1 MKCVSTVM
9 YSIIIN
15 GEPVGLIKPTRG
27 IRQGDPLSPYL
38 FILCVEVLSYH
49 FQMAAQNGT
58 LKGVPTSP
66 NGAKLNHLFF
76 ADDSLLFCR
85 ATIQEWNRLSG
96 ILEMYERASSQR
108 LNKEKTAIYF
118 SRNTSEEARRL
129 ILNISG
135 IPAS

>member
-1 MKCVSTVM
+1 MKCVSTVT

-15 GEPVGLIKPTRG
+15 GEPTGLIKPTRG

-38 FILCVEVLSYH
+38 LILCVEVLNYH

-76 ADDSLLFCR
+76 CR
-85 ATIQEWNRLSG
+85 R
-96 ILEMYERASSQR
+96 
-108 LNKEKTAIYF
+108 
-118 SRNTSEEARRL
+118 
-129 ILNISG
+129 
-135 IPAS
+135 